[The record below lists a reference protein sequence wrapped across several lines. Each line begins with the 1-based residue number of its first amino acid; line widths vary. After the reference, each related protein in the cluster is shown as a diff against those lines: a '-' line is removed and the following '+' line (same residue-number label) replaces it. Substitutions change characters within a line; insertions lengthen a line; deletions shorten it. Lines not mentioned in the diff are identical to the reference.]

1 MLDPQ
6 TSLDSIFFPI
16 PSFMAWKGLDPWVSM
31 WLPIGT
37 DPMYPW
43 DQPFN
48 TFYSCYVIFP
58 SFYPHDSS
66 SWGNLHH
73 SAVDNNFFLLLLLS
87 MLVVTTKVLSFFVT
101 AGNSRN
107 LTPHSTCRSL
117 PTFQDVLV
125 HVWRCFFPLKRCLS
139 RDRISYQIC
148 WWCPNFM
155 KFPSKNVAAGVIPGI
170 WDKRV
175 LFIAHKKVKRPRVCT
190 MGFN

>member
-1 MLDPQ
+1 MCLCYSARRNMLDPQ

-16 PSFMAWKGLDPWVSM
+16 PSFMAWIGLDPWVSM

-37 DPMYPW
+37 DPTYPW

-58 SFYPHDSS
+58 SFCPHDSS

-117 PTFQDVLV
+117 HTFKDFLV
-125 HVWRCFFPLKRCLS
+125 PVWWCSFLLKRFVPKMEFLYTS
-139 RDRISYQIC
+139 AGGVLISNVSC
-148 WWCPNFM
+148 NFLPKM
-155 KFPSKNVAAGVIPGI
+155 
-170 WDKRV
+170 
-175 LFIAHKKVKRPRVCT
+175 
-190 MGFN
+190 M